1 MIKFFSDTLET
12 LCQQP
17 VVLLLLMAIP
27 LVVIAKLT
35 RVFPSKKSLW
45 LVALPALV
53 SLAFSITSSIGWFV
67 IALDL
72 LAIFVLVVDLLTIV
86 PRGKFMAQRKCL
98 KIASLDKSHEVEIA
112 VANNSSR
119 SCRVEIRD
127 DLPDQFSA
135 QPAFFQ
141 QKLQGRSRSF
151 FSYKFKSTERGK
163 FDLENVHVK
172 VASLLGFWRGYF
184 KIPVETEIN
193 VYPDMKQITQF
204 ELLART
210 NRLRL
215 LGVRR
220 IRRIGTDNEFERL
233 RDYTQDDNFRHI
245 DWRTTARRRKLTV
258 KDFQTNQSQR
268 IIFLVDCGRMMTGQS
283 GDITMLDHSLNA
295 MLMLSYVA
303 LKQGDSVGLVCFS
316 DKIHNYTPARSGVNH
331 INRLLHASF
340 DLKPDYVE
348 SRYDSA
354 FLHVSK
360 NCRKRALVVLLT
372 NVIDDI
378 NATQIRSYL
387 GSMAGKHLP
396 MGVLLRDHELFD
408 VVDEYQADQS
418 TDVYQAAAA
427 ADVLTWRHQI
437 LNDLSRKG
445 VLTMDVFPDQLTAR
459 LVNQYLEIKARH
471 LL

>member
-1 MIKFFSDTLET
+1 MLKFLTDTLEI

-17 VVLLLLMAIP
+17 VVFLLLMAVP
-27 LVVIAKLT
+27 LLAIAVIR
-35 RVFPSKKSLW
+35 RVFPSKGALW
-45 LVALPALV
+45 LVAIPATLSLTITLAPNLGWYLAVLDLV
-53 SLAFSITSSIGWFV
+53 VLGVLF
-67 IALDL
+67 LDL
-72 LAIFVLVVDLLTIV
+72 LTVVPKRRIT
-86 PRGKFMAQRKCL
+86 AERKCL
-98 KIASLDKSHEVEIA
+98 KIASLDKSHEVELA
-112 VANNSSR
+112 VSNHSGW
-119 SCRVEIRD
+119 SCSVEVRD

-135 QPAFFQ
+135 KPGQFRQ
-141 QKLQGRSRSF
+141 RLNGKSRSF
-151 FSYKFKSTERGK
+151 FEYKFKSTERGK
-163 FDLENVHVK
+163 FLLDFVHVK
-172 VASLLGFWRGYF
+172 VKSLLGLWRGYF
-184 KIPVETEIN
+184 KIPVESEIN
-193 VYPDMKQITQF
+193 VYPDMKQIAQF
-204 ELLART
+204 DLLART

-220 IRRIGTDNEFERL
+220 VRRIGTDNEFERL

-268 IIFLVDCGRMMTGQS
+268 IIFLVDCGRMMTGYS
-283 GDITMLDHSLNA
+283 GELTMLDHSLNA

-303 LKQGDSVGLVCFS
+303 LRQGDSVGLVCFS

-340 DLKPDYVE
+340 DQRPEYVE

-372 NVIDDI
+372 NVIDEI
-378 NATQIRSYL
+378 NASQIQEYL
-387 GSMAGKHLP
+387 GAMAGKHLP

-408 VVDEYQADQS
+408 VVEDYQARKS
-418 TDVYQAAAA
+418 PSIYEAAAA
-427 ADVLTWRHQI
+427 AEILTWRDQVI
-437 LNDLSRKG
+437 NDLSRKG
-445 VLTMDVFPDQLTAR
+445 VLTMDVFPDHLTAR